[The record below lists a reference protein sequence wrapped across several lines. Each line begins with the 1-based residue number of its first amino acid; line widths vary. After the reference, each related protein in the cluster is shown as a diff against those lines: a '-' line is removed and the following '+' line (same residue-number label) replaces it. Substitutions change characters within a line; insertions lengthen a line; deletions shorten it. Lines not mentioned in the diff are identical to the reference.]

1 MSFEIFS
8 RKVQWKGSPAIS
20 LTKMGL
26 FSFNKTASTRF
37 QKEAVE
43 NILLLWDK
51 EKRLIGVRPITKKD
65 NRAYKLY
72 WSKRG
77 DGCSFSAL
85 TFLKFIG
92 FDISETRSMPILW
105 DEQEGIFKIEIPE
118 EYFKKEGLVTP
129 IVKTNEQEDKS
140 TKPPK
145 IEDTISNEDLVC
157 KICGRTCKS
166 PSGLHNHMRLAHSTK
181 ATNI

>member
-8 RKVQWKGSPAIS
+8 RKVQWKGSPAIY

-105 DEQEGIFKIEIPE
+105 DEQE
-118 EYFKKEGLVTP
+118 
-129 IVKTNEQEDKS
+129 DKS

-181 ATNI
+181 ATN